1 MNDQRAQGS
10 ARDAALKIAKT
21 LRGHGHV
28 CYFAGGCVRDRLLGI
43 EPDDYDIATDAVP
56 ERVVDIF
63 SRAHGVGAAFGVVL
77 VELQG
82 RAIEVATFR
91 TDGPYADSRHPSE
104 VTFGTPEEDAQRRDF
119 TINGLFED
127 PETGE
132 VIDFVNGR
140 ADLEKGL
147 LKAIGDPEHR
157 FEEDHL
163 RMIRAVRFAARF
175 NFQIDP
181 ATEAAIVARTSNLK
195 GVSRE
200 RIGHE
205 IRRMFA
211 HPNRCKAVHLLVRMG
226 LDSIL
231 FSDTPEQVETTERL
245 AKMPPTCVWID
256 ALAAWILDRGSVLPP
271 REIARAMA
279 KNLVLSNHERDD
291 LLELL
296 TIRAFLIHEWDGL
309 AIAGTKRLAA
319 RPLYSRAW
327 ALVKSEQSILA
338 KRIDDELAP
347 LIQEGLSPVRLIS
360 GDDLLV
366 PGIAEGPLLGR
377 ILEQIYDAQLEG
389 KISSSEE
396 AIALARILA
405 ANP

>member
-1 MNDQRAQGS
+1 MNDQRVQGS

-211 HPNRCKAVHLLVRMG
+211 HPHRCEAATLLVRMG
-226 LDSIL
+226 LDSAV
-231 FSDTPEQVETTERL
+231 FSNECQHPESIKRL
-245 AKMPPTCVWID
+245 AAMPPQCVWID
-256 ALAAWILDRGSVLPP
+256 ALTAWVLDRGSSMGP
-271 REIARAMA
+271 RDIAQMMA
-279 KNLVLSNHERDD
+279 KNLILSNHERDE

-296 TIRAFLIHEWDGL
+296 TIREFLIDEWDDL
-309 AIAGTKRLAA
+309 AISGRKRLAA

-327 ALVKSEQSILA
+327 TLVHSEDPALAE
-338 KRIDDELAP
+338 RIEDDVAP
-347 LIQEGLSPVRLIS
+347 LRGEGLSPTRLIT
-360 GDDLLV
+360 GEDLLV
-366 PGIAEGPLLGR
+366 SGIAEGPLLGR
-377 ILEQIYDAQLEG
+377 LLEQIYDAQLEG
-389 KISSSEE
+389 KVASFDE
-396 AIALARILA
+396 AMALARILA
-405 ANP
+405 DK